1 MHTLILCTFD
11 SSTFMKMEKTGC
23 IIGHCWNGCSK
34 SRSDLLMLMTVSELL
49 MIRTEF
55 VMQLWLLICVQM
67 HSHHLPHVFMM
78 TYMYICLNA
87 HTHIEHFTNPPPTIL
102 NHCCLMKCFVLLSDG
117 CKCIFAWAWDQNK
130 TGACVRFPC
139 IDHKSMCVSLCKR

>member
-1 MHTLILCTFD
+1 MCGYMHTLILCTFD

-67 HSHHLPHVFMM
+67 HMYSWWHTCTYAWMHTHTHRTLHKPTSYHIESLLSHEMFCFAVRWGQ
-78 TYMYICLNA
+78 MYICLSVRPKQNGCMCKISL
-87 HTHIEHFTNPPPTIL
+87 HWPQEYV
-102 NHCCLMKCFVLLSDG
+102 CQFV
-117 CKCIFAWAWDQNK
+117 
-130 TGACVRFPC
+130 
-139 IDHKSMCVSLCKR
+139 